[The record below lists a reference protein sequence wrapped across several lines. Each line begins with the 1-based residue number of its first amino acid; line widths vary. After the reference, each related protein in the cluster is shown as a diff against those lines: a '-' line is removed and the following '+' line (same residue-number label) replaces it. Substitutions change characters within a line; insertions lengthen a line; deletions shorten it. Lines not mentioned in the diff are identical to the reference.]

1 MTGSLDPLLVPAPE
15 PLLSVARRL
24 AKELRLPAF
33 RTVGGEERSPQIVEG
48 VIATGD
54 VFLADAGLRESL
66 RTAVGASAIEMEGA
80 AVVQTCRQ
88 FNVSC
93 LVIRSITDLAD
104 PQALTNYQAYLT
116 LASEHAALVT
126 ASILAALEG
135 GSQ

>member
-1 MTGSLDPLLVPAPE
+1 M
-15 PLLSVARRL
+15 SVARRL
-24 AKELRLPAF
+24 AKELQLPAF

-93 LVIRSITDLAD
+93 LVIRSVTDLAD

-116 LASEHAALVT
+116 IASEHAAIVT
-126 ASILAALEG
+126 ASIIAALEG
-135 GSQ
+135 GPQ